1 MADAARSGARQEVC
15 YTLTFY
21 QKHIPGAP
29 GKEMLNLYRERILVV
44 PRLRL
49 APVGQQLQRHLLFTG
64 LIALARASP
73 NSTTTAAGTT
83 TAPALGLSSFVSAFG
98 PTLPLHGAGAPLAL
112 SAHADH
118 RVARVTW
125 FGFGFGLWLG

>member
-1 MADAARSGARQEVC
+1 ML
-15 YTLTFY
+15 YTYFTVY

-49 APVGQQLQRHLLFTG
+49 APVGQQLQRHLLFAG

-98 PTLPLHGAGAPLAL
+98 PTLPLHRAGAPLTL